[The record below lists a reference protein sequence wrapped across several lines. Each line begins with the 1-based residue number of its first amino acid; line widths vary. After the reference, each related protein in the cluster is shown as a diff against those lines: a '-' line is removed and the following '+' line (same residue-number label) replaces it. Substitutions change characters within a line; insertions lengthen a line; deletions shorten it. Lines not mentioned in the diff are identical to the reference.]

1 MSQHVIAIANQK
13 GGVGKSTVA
22 VNLAVC
28 LARSGRT
35 LLVDLDPQSNAGD
48 MLGMDLFGIPALAE
62 VFEQRVSVVDAIVET
77 PWGIDLLPAGEESR
91 AAGVEQALVNQPA
104 RERWLERTLAGQV
117 DPYRFIVLDCPP
129 SLGQLTTNALAIAD
143 LIVCPVNLM
152 QRAAVKGVNELTR
165 SVLAYRQLNAGF
177 DIPEPVVLWN
187 MVDKREQAVRANI
200 ETLEGLGL
208 DRFRVQLPKTVRFN
222 NAETSGEP
230 LVRFDSGSLAAS
242 AMWDLADEVLERL
255 SGEATTAEAA

>member
-1 MSQHVIAIANQK
+1 MDTILSRPSAESVQV
-13 GGVGKSTVA
+13 STRRGP
-22 VNLAVC
+22 LH
-28 LARSGRT
+28 
-35 LLVDLDPQSNAGD
+35 
-48 MLGMDLFGIPALAE
+48 
-62 VFEQRVSVVDAIVET
+62 
-77 PWGIDLLPAGEESR
+77 
-91 AAGVEQALVNQPA
+91 
-104 RERWLERTLAGQV
+104 
-117 DPYRFIVLDCPP
+117 
-129 SLGQLTTNALAIAD
+129 
-143 LIVCPVNLM
+143 
-152 QRAAVKGVNELTR
+152 
-165 SVLAYRQLNAGF
+165 
-177 DIPEPVVLWN
+177 IPEPVVLWN